1 MTLRRVAARAVL
13 WVMPTAK
20 LREAVEHLG
29 AMTAHQEVLYLL
41 LNEYAR
47 RQGDDAKDALREKI
61 GLIRR
66 PGSRRAPSRS

>member
-1 MTLRRVAARAVL
+1 MTLRRIGARAVL

-29 AMTAHQEVLYLL
+29 ARTSHQEVLYLL
-41 LNEYAR
+41 LREYGR
-47 RQGDDAKDALREKI
+47 REGDDAKDALREKI

-66 PGSRRAPSRS
+66 RQRVRH